1 MNSNLILNKK
11 VVLALILLITTQ
23 ISFNTCQDKDSSTNI
38 SEEKYLQMLKNSI
51 HEAEVIKV
59 LNEMIY
65 NNVFFSNYEPLK
77 LMGERRWMKASKLI
91 VDFMSDLSKKET
103 KSEVENIVENSK
115 NYINLVKGLLK
126 DKKKNIVRIS
136 PVFEWSQ
143 DNDLIKIRLKFA
155 KNLESPGEKEIQDF
169 KVICKRQRLIV
180 HGWKNHGDYVA
191 HYFRDIHLYEMIR
204 TYTCTTYKE
213 TEGTYIIKFSKNTP
227 TLYWNHLDLFT
238 ESHENMY
245 TWFDVFTQ
253 YDDRAKYTEFR
264 EFTQQNLLEKDINE
278 YVQEKSEEK
287 KLRLEKIN
295 KIMQYLR
302 TKDFENKNYCNSP
315 VNEKFCYLLDIYDWN
330 YWLS

>member
-11 VVLALILLITTQ
+11 LLTFLLLLGIQ
-23 ISFNTCQDKDSSTNI
+23 LSFITCQNKESSTI
-38 SEEKYLQMLKNSI
+38 LTEEKYLQKLKSTV
-51 HEAEVIKV
+51 HESEGIKI
-59 LNEMIY
+59 LNDMIY

-77 LMGERRWMKASKLI
+77 LMSERRWMRACKLI
-91 VDFMSDLSKKET
+91 VDFMSDHSKQET
-103 KSEVENIVENSK
+103 KTEVEKIVETSK
-115 NYINLVKGLLK
+115 NYIGMIKRLLK
-126 DKKKNIVRIS
+126 DKKKNIVKIS

-143 DNDLIKIRLKFA
+143 DNELIKIRLKFA

-169 KVICKRQRLIV
+169 RVLCKRQRLIV

-191 HYFRDIHLYEMIR
+191 HYYRDVHLYDMIK
-204 TYTCTTYKE
+204 TYSCTSYKE
-213 TEGTYIIKFSKNTP
+213 TEGTYIIKFQKNQP

-253 YDDRAKYTEFR
+253 YDDKAKYTEFR

-287 KLRLEKIN
+287 KLRLEKI
-295 KIMQYLR
+295 KRIMEYLR

-315 VNEKFCYLLDIYDWN
+315 VNEKFCYLLDVYDWN